1 MKDTLV
7 AIAMTLVSL
16 LLAVVAAEGV
26 LHLAPG
32 LLPVE
37 VRAMRNDR
45 GIADPEL
52 GHLMRPG
59 STGVIETRDFA
70 EPFRIDAHGFRNA
83 EAWPE
88 HPDVVAI
95 GDSLVF
101 GYGVSVDEAWP
112 QRIAADSGWSVVN
125 LGLIGASPQQYLRI
139 WQRFGRALEPRVVV
153 VAMYLGNDFW
163 DAAQFEQ
170 WQASGARMNYLE
182 WRDYGRPHAQDLQ
195 TLKGRARL
203 WLFAHS
209 NLVALARLAR
219 RAMDA
224 EPGQESTVIT
234 LADGQPM
241 RLDPGYIRDKAQYAN
256 PGDPIFDIVLNSLL
270 QVEQSAAA
278 QGAKLVVVI
287 QPTKE
292 AVYARAAGFDSIR
305 PGIALVAELKAR
317 GVTTIDLFDAFAT
330 AADQGARLF
339 FTNDGHPNSEGYRL
353 IAESLSG
360 ELHRYLDAEPR
371 VE

>member
-1 MKDTLV
+1 MKDTVV
-7 AIAMTLVSL
+7 AIAISLVSL

-83 EAWPE
+83 QEWPE
-88 HPDVVAI
+88 RPDVVAI

-101 GYGVSVDEAWP
+101 GYGATVDEAWP
-112 QRIAADSGWSVVN
+112 QRIAADTGWSVVN

-139 WQRFGRALEPRVVV
+139 WQRFGPALKPRVVV

-170 WQASGARMNYLE
+170 WLASGVRMNYLE
-182 WRDYGRPHAQDLQ
+182 WRDYGRPSAKDLQ
-195 TLKGRARL
+195 SLTGRARL

-209 NLVALARLAR
+209 NLVALARLAW
-219 RAMDA
+219 RALDTGSA
-224 EPGQESTVIT
+224 EDSKVIA

-241 RLDPGYIRDKAQYAN
+241 RLAPGYIRDKGQYAI
-256 PGDPIFDIVLNSLL
+256 PGDPIFGIVLNSLL
-270 QVEQSAAA
+270 QLGQSAAA
-278 QGAKLVVVI
+278 QGTELVVVV

-292 AVYARAAGFDSIR
+292 AVYARAAGFGLSR
-305 PGIALVAELKAR
+305 PGIELIAELQAR
-317 GVTTIDLFDAFAT
+317 GVTAIDLFDEFAA

-360 ELHRYLDAEPR
+360 ELHKYLDAEPR
-371 VE
+371 AE